1 MRDIQCAAFTKL
13 NETFPEEKT
22 REWEAQVA
30 AWDKDNNKPNPYV
43 EPAQGRSLASLKLE
57 LAQEEAADAAR
68 GVFRTQ
74 DKSMSTFLSNVL
86 DVAEEQ

>member
-1 MRDIQCAAFTKL
+1 MRGIQSAAFTKL
-13 NETFPEEKT
+13 NKTFPEEKT
-22 REWEAQVA
+22 REWEAQVT
-30 AWDKDNNKPNPYV
+30 AWDKDNSKPNPYV
-43 EPAQGRSLASLKLE
+43 EPAQGQSLASLKLE
-57 LAQEEAADAAR
+57 LAQEEAADTAR